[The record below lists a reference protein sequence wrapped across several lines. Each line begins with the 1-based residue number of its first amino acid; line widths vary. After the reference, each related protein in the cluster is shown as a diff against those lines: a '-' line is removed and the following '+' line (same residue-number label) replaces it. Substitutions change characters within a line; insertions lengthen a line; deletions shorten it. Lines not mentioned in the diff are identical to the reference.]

1 MILRFSL
8 SSSRRDTPPGVSAS
22 PPPIEGPASEAH
34 CHCEEGAARRGNPFS
49 FRSFQDRAMLCIA
62 GETDCHVASL
72 LAMTRKLLACPSVAG
87 AFPGRPGRGVPT
99 RGSKNVDIFHVFYYN
114 NLRSQSRSPLRG
126 AGCIR
131 LRGRLVA
138 PTREPDTDHAVVGK
152 DADYKTIV
160 ALHRKTDQQCDT
172 FFRKGVLLC
181 QPKTICA
188 SAP

>member
-1 MILRFSL
+1 MRQKVICSMHSGEL
-8 SSSRRDTPPGVSAS
+8 GVCCEFAPHMLTTCTS
-22 PPPIEGPASEAH
+22 PPTPSDPLRGPPEGELP
-34 CHCEEGAARRGNPFS
+34 EGQERPPWGAPSTGPWKGRLGCCRTSTSFSAMTCFLNFCVGNTVDFSPFS
-49 FRSFQDRAMLCIA
+49 
-62 GETDCHVASL
+62 
-72 LAMTRKLLACPSVAG
+72 
-87 AFPGRPGRGVPT
+87 
-99 RGSKNVDIFHVFYYN
+99 YYN

-138 PTREPDTDHAVVGK
+138 PTREPDTDHTVVGK